1 MLTINEKKTIEL
13 IVEDKHSAI
22 NVGSGDLPVFG
33 TPAMIALMENASIDL
48 VRPHLEEGS
57 TTVGI
62 HIAVDHVRA
71 TPIGAKVKATAE
83 LIAIDGR
90 KLSFTIKAEDE
101 KGIIGEGTLDRFIV
115 FNDKFMAK
123 LS

>member
-1 MLTINEKKTIEL
+1 MFTINETKTLEL
-13 IVEDKHSAI
+13 VVEDKHSAI

-33 TPAMIALMENASIDL
+33 TPAMIALMEHASIEL

-62 HIAVDHVRA
+62 HLSVDHVRA
-71 TPIGAKVKATAE
+71 TALGTKVTATAE
-83 LIAIDGR
+83 LVAIDGR
-90 KLSFTIKAEDE
+90 KLSFKIKAEDE

-115 FNDKFMAK
+115 YSEKFMAK
-123 LS
+123 LG